1 MKGIIEQSGEIAPVA
16 LGWKKMIIGVAL
28 LLGVTVVCLL
38 IVRYV
43 FL

>member
-1 MKGIIEQSGEIAPVA
+1 MKEITGQRQDIAPVA
-16 LGWKKMIIGVAL
+16 LGWKKMMVGVAL
-28 LLGVTVVCLL
+28 LLGATVVCLL